1 MLVKRK
7 INCVRMYVC
16 VSVNVRGEEKG
27 KRGGGMRTKK
37 SFHESI
43 ASLINNRTTGIQNTR
58 WGVSQNQK
66 GSEEER
72 GDGEGR
78 RMRMRMRGIIYQIS
92 MY

>member
-1 MLVKRK
+1 M
-7 INCVRMYVC
+7 CVEKKKG
-16 VSVNVRGEEKG
+16 RGE
-27 KRGGGMRTKK
+27 GGMRTKK

-43 ASLINNRTTGIQNTR
+43 ASLINNRTTSIQNTR

-66 GSEEER
+66 GSEKER

-78 RMRMRMRGIIYQIS
+78 RMRMRGIIYQIS